1 MGIVK
6 DAELRKGKAEL
17 VRALAA
23 KGVAAQ
29 PYERLDVLAAKVAGA
44 GGGGEPG
51 GVPERFGNAVL
62 VPPVPGLSVATL
74 LTPPPVT

>member
-23 KGVAAQ
+23 KGVVAQ
-29 PYERLDVLAAKVAGA
+29 PYERLDALAAKVAGA

-51 GVPERFGNAVL
+51 GSPERFGDVVL
-62 VPPVPGLSVATL
+62 VVPTPVMTVSTAVAAI
-74 LTPPPVT
+74 

>member
-17 VRALAA
+17 VRALAT
-23 KGVAAQ
+23 KGVVAQ

-44 GGGGEPG
+44 GGGGENRTR
-51 GVPERFGNAVL
+51 VQK
-62 VPPVPGLSVATL
+62 LSTTASTCVSNSS
-74 LTPPPVT
+74 

>member
-23 KGVAAQ
+23 KGVVAQ
-29 PYERLDVLAAKVAGA
+29 PYERLDALAAKVAGA

-51 GVPERFGNAVL
+51 GTPERFGSAVL
-62 VPPVPGLSVATL
+62 VPPLPGIKVSADISAI
-74 LTPPPVT
+74 